1 MARKHARGEE
11 MPAEPKRRRPRCDAA
26 SQDNDTAR
34 LTRVLDFNGVWKEM
48 KAAGW
53 THKLPR
59 GLDNRY
65 RYVLPGRSANGK
77 DGEDFL
83 LGEEAVLRYFI
94 QHSASSGGDGG
105 AATATAGRQQAVGG
119 ARGLG
124 DGDGGCGGTGDD
136 GGDRGPGDNGVCRM
150 AASHYSRAKQLLTR
164 KGFATMVAALW
175 QRDLSVVPAVVFE
188 FVGVGVGAVVVLAA
202 DAEAVAEIELSGA

>member
-34 LTRVLDFNGVWKEM
+34 LTRVLDFNGVWKEL

-65 RYVLPGRSANGK
+65 RYVLPGRSANGR

-83 LGEEAVLRYFI
+83 LGEEASVSRVDL
-94 QHSASSGGDGG
+94 AMMM
-105 AATATAGRQQAVGG
+105 AGAVGP
-119 ARGLG
+119 ATMAVIVDLVTMVASRGLPHDSKPLFTRVSLATMVLSRHQP
-124 DGDGGCGGTGDD
+124 DG
-136 GGDRGPGDNGVCRM
+136 
-150 AASHYSRAKQLLTR
+150 SKQLLTR

-188 FVGVGVGAVVVLAA
+188 FMGVGVGAVVVLAA
-202 DAEAVAEIELSGA
+202 AAEAVAEIELSGA